1 MGLKKPVT
9 GAVIIRWIERNCLVP
24 EGPLIGE
31 PVKLLPFQ
39 REIICSIYD
48 SPTRYA
54 IITLPKKNGKTS
66 LAACLLLAKLAGP
79 ERLENAQLYSTAQSR
94 EQAAVL
100 FDLAAKMVRM
110 APKLTQY
117 IDVQETKKTLSVP
130 ELGSR
135 YKAMSSDA
143 DTAHGISPLFVV
155 HDELGQ
161 VRGPRWELFQ
171 TVERSFGAQ
180 RAPLSIIISTQ
191 AATDGDLLS
200 MLVDDAKTGA
210 DPKIKL
216 FMFSADPSLDA
227 FEEET
232 WKIANP
238 AYGVFLN
245 PEEIRGQAEV
255 ARRIP
260 SEEATFRNYVL
271 NQRVD
276 PHATFVSREVW
287 QENGEVPSPLK
298 GSTVSG
304 ALDLASVNDLCAAI
318 FVATDGSVHTFAW
331 LPEEGLAEKSRRDKT
346 AYDAWARDGLLLT
359 TPGAAVSYDHVAAF
373 LRGIFDCCNVQA
385 IAFDRVFMKFLRPCL
400 VRAGFTE
407 AELEKFVEHGQGFLG
422 MAPAIRELEARL
434 LGKKLK
440 HGNHPVLQMCAAN
453 AAVVIDDAGNKKFTK
468 RKSTGR
474 IDALVALAMAVSVM
488 PADAKP
494 KPRYQFF
501 AVG

>member
-9 GAVIIRWIERNCLVP
+9 GASICRWIERNCLVP

-31 PVKLLPFQ
+31 PVKLLAFQ
-39 REIICSIYD
+39 RTIICGIYD
-48 SPTRYA
+48 TPTRTA

-110 APKLTQY
+110 SPKLSQY
-117 IDVQETKKTLSVP
+117 IEVHETKKTLSVP

-135 YKAMSSDA
+135 YKAMSADA

-161 VRGPRWELFQ
+161 VRGPRWDLYQ
-171 TVERSFGAQ
+171 TIERSFGAQ
-180 RAPLSIIISTQ
+180 RAPLTVIISTQ

-200 MLVDDAKTGA
+200 MLIDDAKAGS
-210 DPKIKL
+210 DPRIKL
-216 FMFSADPSLDA
+216 FMFAADAALDA
-227 FEEET
+227 FAEAT
-232 WKIANP
+232 WKLANP

-271 NQRVD
+271 NQRVE
-276 PHATFVSREVW
+276 PHSAFVSREVW
-287 QENGEVPSPLK
+287 RLNGAVPSALA
-298 GSTVSG
+298 GSTVAG
-304 ALDLASVNDLCAAI
+304 GLDLSAVADLTGLVLVAA
-318 FVATDGSVHTFAW
+318 DGSVHVRAW
-331 LPEEGLAEKSRRDKT
+331 LPEEGLEEKSRRDKVE
-346 AYDAWARDGLLLT
+346 YDIWAKEGLLLT
-359 TPGAAVSYDHVAAF
+359 TPGQAINFDYVAQAM
-373 LRGIFDCCNVQA
+373 RRIFDECNVEA
-385 IAFDRVFMKFLRPCL
+385 IAFDRAYMRFLRPCL
-400 VRAGFTE
+400 VRAGFSE
-407 AELEKFVEHGQGFLG
+407 AELARFVEHGQGFLG
-422 MAPAIRELEARL
+422 MAPAIRELETRL
-434 LGKKLK
+434 LEKRLK
-440 HGNHPVLQMCAAN
+440 HGNHPVLTMCASN
-453 AAVVIDDAGNKKFTK
+453 AAVVVDDAGNKKFTK

-474 IDALVALAMAVSVM
+474 IDLLVALAMACAVI
-488 PADAKP
+488 PPEAAAP
-494 KPRYQFF
+494 KYQLLFI
-501 AVG
+501 

>member
-9 GAVIIRWIERNCLVP
+9 GAVIIRWIEKNCLVP
-24 EGPLIGE
+24 EGPMIGE
-31 PVKLLPFQ
+31 PVKLLTFQ
-39 REIICSIYD
+39 REIICGIYD

-54 IITLPKKNGKTS
+54 IISLAKKNGKTS

-110 APKLTQY
+110 SPKLAQY
-117 IDVQETKKTLSVP
+117 IDVQETKKTLFVP

-143 DTAHGISPLFVV
+143 DTAHGISPVFAV

-161 VRGPRWELFQ
+161 VRGPRWDLYQ

-191 AATDGDLLS
+191 AAADGDLLS
-200 MLVDDAKTGA
+200 MLIDDAASKS
-210 DPKIKL
+210 DPRIKL
-216 FMFSADPSLDA
+216 FMFSADPALDA
-227 FEEET
+227 FVEET
-232 WKIANP
+232 WKLANP

-271 NQRVD
+271 NQRSD
-276 PHATFVSREVW
+276 PHAAFVSREVW
-287 QENGEVPSPLK
+287 QENGAMPSPLE
-298 GSTVSG
+298 GATVTG
-304 ALDLASVNDLCAAI
+304 GLDLASVNDLCAAI
-318 FVATDGSVHTFAW
+318 FVAEDGSVHTFCW
-331 LPEEGLAEKSRRDKT
+331 LPEEGLAEKSRRDKVE
-346 AYDAWARDGLLLT
+346 YDVWARDGLLLT
-359 TPGAAVSYDHVAAF
+359 TPGRAVNYDHVAAF
-373 LRGIFDCCNVQA
+373 LREIFNCCTVKA

-400 VRAGFTE
+400 VRAGFSE
-407 AELEKFVEHGQGFLG
+407 AELERFIEHGQGFLG
-422 MAPAIRELEARL
+422 MAPAIRELETRL
-434 LGKKLK
+434 LEKKLR

-474 IDALVALAMAVSVM
+474 IDALVALAMAVSVL
-488 PADAKP
+488 PAPGAAP
-494 KPRYQFF
+494 SYQLFF
-501 AVG
+501 V